1 MLGPVGDAWLSEMV
15 PPHETN
21 NWSGFKGNKHV
32 TNVFLLKK
40 GIIKWNEMN
49 LRENTCVWCVCVC
62 DKNHHKF
69 QSPIFAVVWDTVRFF
84 FMFIAK
90 KLPQKSYEIP
100 PAPFEEPQR
109 HIEFDQHRPG
119 FCTTSC
125 FVLFPH
131 MFFPNSETFGSFDF
145 DDGGSA
151 MLLFARLG

>member
-1 MLGPVGDAWLSEMV
+1 M
-15 PPHETN
+15 
-21 NWSGFKGNKHV
+21 
-32 TNVFLLKK
+32 
-40 GIIKWNEMN
+40 
-49 LRENTCVWCVCVC
+49 CVMCVCVC

-125 FVLFPH
+125 FVLFTH

-145 DDGGSA
+145 DDVPAS
-151 MLLFARLG
+151 LSRRLEALHAPFDSGRRY